1 VALNFLESLGKFGPL
16 VALVLQA
23 AVLSRFIAARNR
35 DYPLAIFFLVGLF
48 LVTAA
53 GSVVNFYPFL
63 LTPGNDPAPA
73 RTFLVVYSLAD
84 LAMHTLLLGLM
95 LQLIRRTL
103 LALDLPT
110 RSIYLLGLI
119 SLAVA
124 ICGYYWFGGGLRTVI
139 LLKTRQVV
147 SAWMV
152 ILNLYWW
159 TLLLR
164 RRQLDRRILLLS
176 AGIGLLMTGQVISD
190 GVSSFYRD
198 SVNLKLLGA
207 VLMYLTH
214 FAALYTWYNAFRGT
228 NAAPSPISP
237 T

>member
-1 VALNFLESLGKFGPL
+1 MVGPL
-16 VALVLQA
+16 LALVLQA
-23 AVLSRFIAARNR
+23 AVLSRFTDSRNR
-35 DYPLAIFFLVGLF
+35 DYPLAIFFLLGLF
-48 LVTAA
+48 LLTATGA
-53 GSVVNFYPFL
+53 AVSFFPSL
-63 LTPGNDPAPA
+63 LTPGNDPTPA
-73 RTFLVVYSLAD
+73 RTFLFLYTLAD

-110 RSIYLLGLI
+110 RTIYLLGLI

-124 ICGYYWFGGGLRTVI
+124 ICGYYWFGASLRTVI

-152 ILNLYWW
+152 LLNLYWW

-176 AGIGLLMTGQVISD
+176 AGIGLLMAGQVISD

-198 SVNLKLLGA
+198 SHNLKLLGA

-214 FAALYTWYNAFRGT
+214 CAALYTWYNAFRST
-228 NAAPSPISP
+228 NAATAPISA